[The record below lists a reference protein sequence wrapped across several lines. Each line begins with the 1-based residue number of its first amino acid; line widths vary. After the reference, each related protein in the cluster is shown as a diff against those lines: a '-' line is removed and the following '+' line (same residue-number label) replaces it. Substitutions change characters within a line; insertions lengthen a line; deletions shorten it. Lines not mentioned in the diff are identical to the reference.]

1 MRFSISKCKGFKYT
15 GFKYIGIILVMLV
28 CSIAKLNAQDTTFN
42 VDGQKFTLSDAI
54 VRNNFDY
61 KDILQKIK
69 EDTSFYKAFKT
80 LRTIGYSSYNYIQ
93 MKDKNEKVVATLNSK
108 TKQTR
113 KDNCRTMEV
122 LEEQVTGNLRDA
134 SGDYNYVTPSL
145 YASLFF
151 TKGTICGETNIV
163 KGKQRT
169 IRGSGIEKAKE
180 QLKMLFFNPGKKIAG
195 IPFIGDKLD
204 LYDESAHE
212 LYDYKLDYVDYHG
225 QLVYVFDVQP
235 KQDLGFFKQDRV
247 VVDQMITWFNPRT
260 LEVLGRNYSLSYK
273 AGVYDFNV
281 QMEVEMTYFNGVLVP
296 KILRYK
302 GNWDVVFKKRERG
315 LFTATLF
322 DFKAA
327 Q

>member
-1 MRFSISKCKGFKYT
+1 MRFTRSKCKNFKYT
-15 GFKYIGIILVMLV
+15 GFKYIGIMLLMLV
-28 CSIAKLNAQDTTFN
+28 LNANVYAQDTTFN
-42 VDGQKFTLSDAI
+42 EGGQKFTLSDAI

-61 KDILQKIK
+61 KAILQKIK

-113 KDNCRTMEV
+113 KNNCRTMEV

-134 SGDYNYVTPSL
+134 FGNYNYVTPSL

-151 TKGTICGETNIV
+151 TKGSICGETNIV
-163 KGKQRT
+163 KGKARE

-195 IPFIGDKLD
+195 IPLIGNKLD

-212 LYDYKLDYVDYHG
+212 LYDYKLDYVEYHG

-235 KQDLGFFKQDRV
+235 KQDLGFINKNRV
-247 VVDQMITWFNPRT
+247 VVDQMITWFDPRT

-281 QMEVEMTYFNGVLVP
+281 QMEVEMTYFNGLLVP

-302 GNWDVVFKKRERG
+302 GNWDVVFKKREIG

-327 Q
+327 E

>member
-1 MRFSISKCKGFKYT
+1 MKIYSRKF
-15 GFKYIGIILVMLV
+15 ILTYAMLLLV
-28 CSIAKLNAQDTTFN
+28 SVKMFAQDTTIN
-42 VDGQKFTLSDAI
+42 ESGQNFTLSDAI
-54 VRNNFDY
+54 VRNHFDY
-61 KDILQKIK
+61 KEILKRIK

-80 LRTIGYSSYNYIQ
+80 LRTIGYSSYNHIE
-93 MKDKNEKVVATLNSK
+93 MKDKNETVLATLNSK

-122 LEEQVTGNLRDA
+122 LEEQITGNLRNA
-134 SGDYNYVTPSL
+134 AGEYNYVTPSL

-151 TKGTICGETNIV
+151 TKGVVCGETNIV
-163 KGKQRT
+163 AGKKRVVQ
-169 IRGSGIEKAKE
+169 GSSMEKAKE
-180 QLKMLFFNPGKKIAG
+180 QLKILFFNPGKKIPG
-195 IPFIGDKLD
+195 IPFIGNKLD

-225 QLVYVFDVQP
+225 QLAYVFDVQP
-235 KQDLGFFKQDRV
+235 KQDLGFFAKDRV
-247 VVDQMITWFNPRT
+247 VVDQMITWFNPKT

-281 QMEVEMTYFNGVLVP
+281 QMEVEMTYFNGQLVP

-302 GNWDVVFKKRERG
+302 GNWDIIFKKREKG

>member
-1 MRFSISKCKGFKYT
+1 MHFTSIKYKGFKYRD
-15 GFKYIGIILVMLV
+15 FKYIGIVLVLLV
-28 CSIAKLNAQDTTFN
+28 LNANVNAQDTKFN
-42 VDGQKFTLSDAI
+42 DGGQKFTLSDAI

-61 KDILQKIK
+61 KAILQKIK

-122 LEEQVTGNLRDA
+122 LEEKVTGNLRDA
-134 SGDYNYVTPSL
+134 FGNYNYVTPSL

-163 KGKQRT
+163 KGKVRE

-195 IPFIGDKLD
+195 IPLIGNKLD

-212 LYDYKLDYVDYHG
+212 LYDYKLDYVEYHG

-235 KQDLGFFKQDRV
+235 KQDLGFINKNRV
-247 VVDQMITWFNPRT
+247 VVDQMITWFDPRT

-281 QMEVEMTYFNGVLVP
+281 QMEVEMT
-296 KILRYK
+296 
-302 GNWDVVFKKRERG
+302 
-315 LFTATLF
+315 
-322 DFKAA
+322 
-327 Q
+327 

>member
-1 MRFSISKCKGFKYT
+1 MRFTSSKCKNFKYT
-15 GFKYIGIILVMLV
+15 GFKYICIMFLMLV
-28 CSIAKLNAQDTTFN
+28 LNANVYAQDTSFN
-42 VDGQKFTLSDAI
+42 EGGQKFTLSDAI

-61 KDILQKIK
+61 KAILQRIK

-122 LEEQVTGNLRDA
+122 LEEKVTGNLRDA
-134 SGDYNYVTPSL
+134 SGEYNYVTPSL

-163 KGKQRT
+163 KGKVRE

-195 IPFIGDKLD
+195 IPLIGNKLD

-212 LYDYKLDYVDYHG
+212 LYDYKLDYVEYHG

-235 KQDLGFFKQDRV
+235 KQDLGFINKNRV
-247 VVDQMITWFNPRT
+247 VVDQMITWFDPRT

-281 QMEVEMTYFNGVLVP
+281 QMEVEMTYFNGMLVP

-302 GNWDVVFKKRERG
+302 GNWDVVFKKREIG

>member
-1 MRFSISKCKGFKYT
+1 MRSATIKFLLIISPLITYST
-15 GFKYIGIILVMLV
+15 QLE
-28 CSIAKLNAQDTTFN
+28 AQDTTFKEG
-42 VDGQKFTLSDAI
+42 GQNFTLTDAI
-54 VRNNFDY
+54 VRNHFDY
-61 KDILQKIK
+61 KEILKRIK

-80 LRTIGYSSYNYIQ
+80 LRTIGYSSYNHIE

-113 KDNCRTMEV
+113 KDNCRSMEV

-134 SGDYNYVTPSL
+134 QGNYNYVTPSL

-163 KGKQRT
+163 KGKVREIKGT
-169 IRGSGIEKAKE
+169 GIDKAKE
-180 QLKMLFFNPGKKIAG
+180 QLKMLFFNPGKKIPG

-204 LYDESAHE
+204 LYDDAAHE

-235 KQDLGFFKQDRV
+235 KQDLGFFDKNRI
-247 VVDQMITWFNPRT
+247 VVDQMITWFNPKT

-327 Q
+327 E

>member
-1 MRFSISKCKGFKYT
+1 MHSLLRH
-15 GFKYIGIILVMLV
+15 ILVVTFFSTASLHL
-28 CSIAKLNAQDTTFN
+28 KAQDTTFKIE
-42 VDGQKFTLSDAI
+42 GQNFTLTDAI
-54 VRNNFDY
+54 VRNHFDY
-61 KDILQKIK
+61 KEILQRIK

-80 LRTIGYSSYNYIQ
+80 LRTIGYSSYNHIE

-113 KDNCRTMEV
+113 KNNCRSMEV

-134 SGDYNYVTPSL
+134 SGNYNYVTPSL

-151 TKGTICGETNIV
+151 TKGTVCGETNIV
-163 KGKQRT
+163 KGKVREVKGT
-169 IRGSGIEKAKE
+169 GIDKAKE
-180 QLKMLFFNPGKKIAG
+180 QLKMLFFNPGKKIPG

-204 LYDESAHE
+204 LYDESAHQ
-212 LYDYKLDYVDYHG
+212 LYDYKLDYVEYHG

-235 KQDLGFFKQDRV
+235 KQDLGFFDKNRI
-247 VVDQMITWFNPRT
+247 VVDQMITWFNPKT

-302 GNWDVVFKKRERG
+302 GNWDIVLKKRERG

-322 DFKAA
+322 DYKAA
-327 Q
+327 E

>member
-1 MRFSISKCKGFKYT
+1 MRFTSSKYKSFKYT
-15 GFKYIGIILVMLV
+15 GFKYIGIMLGMLV
-28 CSIAKLNAQDTTFN
+28 LNANVYAQDTTFN
-42 VDGQKFTLSDAI
+42 DGGQKFTLSDAI

-61 KDILQKIK
+61 KAILQRIK

-122 LEEQVTGNLRDA
+122 LEEKVTGNLRDA
-134 SGDYNYVTPSL
+134 FGNYNYVTPSL

-163 KGKQRT
+163 KGKVRE

-195 IPFIGDKLD
+195 IPLIGNKLD

-212 LYDYKLDYVDYHG
+212 LYDYKLDYVEYHG

-235 KQDLGFFKQDRV
+235 KQDLGFINKNRV
-247 VVDQMITWFNPRT
+247 VVDQMITWFDPRT

-281 QMEVEMTYFNGVLVP
+281 QMEVEMTHFNGLLVP

-302 GNWDVVFKKRERG
+302 GNWDVVFKKREIG

-322 DFKAA
+322 DFKVA